1 VALLCG
7 WCAASQ
13 LSSVVAMMAPTTCL
27 ASVTTVAL
35 SRIGG
40 ISSDVALDE
49 TRTDLPANIVLAQD
63 LPNALDAHDADAL
76 VELAFP
82 DLVRRVV
89 GRAAP
94 ALGNEPD
101 AEGIPAGSVLT
112 IPAHA
117 RAASHVL

>member
-13 LSSVVAMMAPTTCL
+13 LSSVVAMMAPTTCS
-27 ASVTTVAL
+27 ASVSTVAL

-49 TRTDLPANIVLAQD
+49 IRTDLPADILLAQA
-63 LPNALDAHDADAL
+63 LSNALDADNVNAL

-94 ALGNEPD
+94 ALGNEPE
-101 AEGIPAGSVLT
+101 AEDIPAGSVPT
-112 IPAHA
+112 APAHA
-117 RAASHVL
+117 RVASHVL